1 MKLLPL
7 CGVKQQFSAET
18 LLQRHAIAF
27 LAEEAAVAE
36 ETTQTN
42 DKKAVSYS
50 RGVHVR
56 GNSPAV
62 SRLM

>member
-42 DKKAVSYS
+42 DKKRARKQSCRVSLNV
-50 RGVHVR
+50 GAQ
-56 GNSPAV
+56 PQT
-62 SRLM
+62 